1 MSDQQEIQE
10 KLAVKLM
17 QLLPQQET
25 KPDIET
31 ALHVLGMDSMRL
43 VELFIFVEMEFGFD
57 LMNAGIEI
65 ENIQT
70 IKSMSEFI
78 ASKMRTTS

>member
-1 MSDQQEIQE
+1 MSDQQEIQD

-25 KPDIET
+25 KPNIET
-31 ALHVLGMDSMRL
+31 ALHALGMDSMRL
-43 VELFIFVEMEFGFD
+43 VELFIFVEMEFGID
-57 LMNAGIEI
+57 LMKAGIEI

-70 IKSMSEFI
+70 IKAMSEFI
-78 ASKMRTTS
+78 ASKRESS

>member
-10 KLAVKLM
+10 KLATKLM

-25 KPDIET
+25 KPDIEKPLH
-31 ALHVLGMDSMRL
+31 ALGVDSMRL
-43 VELFIFVEMEFGFD
+43 VELFVFVEMEFGID
-57 LMNAGIEI
+57 LMKSGIEI
-65 ENIQT
+65 NDIKT

-78 ASKMRTTS
+78 ALRREPS